1 MNFVEEIKNHAFAK
15 YSAPF
20 WQCYLYLYLVFL
32 IPLCFNLIAAINVL
46 QYIHVMLDSSII

>member
-1 MNFVEEIKNHAFAK
+1 MPLQSTLLLSG
-15 YSAPF
+15 SAIF
-20 WQCYLYLYLVFL
+20 ILIFL